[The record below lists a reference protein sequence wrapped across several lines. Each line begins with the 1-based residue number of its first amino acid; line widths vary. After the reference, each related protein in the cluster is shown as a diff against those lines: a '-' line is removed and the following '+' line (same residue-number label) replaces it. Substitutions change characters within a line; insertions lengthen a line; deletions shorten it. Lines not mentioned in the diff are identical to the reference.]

1 MISVVYRSEK
11 NNDKPN
17 ADGGE
22 RGGKRGNK
30 LNEWIEIEAEPGF
43 SSIQLVTVIAIV
55 SFTKI
60 I

>member
-1 MISVVYRSEK
+1 MR

-17 ADGGE
+17 AWREE
-22 RGGKRGNK
+22 RERERENK
-30 LNEWIEIEAEPGF
+30 LNEWIEIEAEPDF

-55 SFTKI
+55 SFIKI

>member
-1 MISVVYRSEK
+1 MISVLLCTEARKITINQMQME
-11 NNDKPN
+11 
-17 ADGGE
+17 E
-22 RGGKRGNK
+22 RGKRGNK

>member
-1 MISVVYRSEK
+1 MR

-17 ADGGE
+17 AWREE
-22 RGGKRGNK
+22 RERENK
-30 LNEWIEIEAEPGF
+30 LNEWIEIEAEPDF

-55 SFTKI
+55 SFIKI